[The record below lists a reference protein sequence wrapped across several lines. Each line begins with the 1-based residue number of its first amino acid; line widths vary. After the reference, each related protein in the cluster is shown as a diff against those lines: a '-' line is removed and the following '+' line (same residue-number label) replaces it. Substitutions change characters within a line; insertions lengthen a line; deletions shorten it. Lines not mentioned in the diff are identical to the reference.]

1 MQNFDQTLNAFK
13 NRQPFQP
20 FTVVMADGDCFK
32 ADFPNALVGRDGM
45 AFICRRRPNSLRVCG
60 RQPNHRGPGGGKR
73 KLDHFEN
80 EKSLWRSTFTNRAA
94 AAAAKNSNGAVN
106 RSSPPSTGPGNRKQA
121 ASMKRPCV

>member
-45 AFICRRRPNSLRVCG
+45 AVYLQEAPQFSSIMRASAKSSG
-60 RQPNHRGPGGGKR
+60 AWRGQT
-73 KLDHFEN
+73 E
-80 EKSLWRSTFTNRAA
+80 T
-94 AAAAKNSNGAVN
+94 
-106 RSSPPSTGPGNRKQA
+106 
-121 ASMKRPCV
+121 